1 MFFYTSTSFR
11 SSISKLTRKTKDG
24 YESVVKDICDAL
36 GSMDDSFLRETNDRI
51 RQEQNFRIVKLRVKN
66 SHQNLPKNDAFRL
79 IYWVSTKSDNLVLL
93 SIYPKRGPLGINNL
107 TNDEFKR
114 LLEEMLREKCDSIL
128 QKVDVAD
135 NLKVID
141 EACSW

>member
-1 MFFYTSTSFR
+1 
-11 SSISKLTRKTKDG
+11 
-24 YESVVKDICDAL
+24 
-36 GSMDDSFLRETNDRI
+36 MDDSFLRETNDRI

>member
-11 SSISKLTRKTKDG
+11 SSISKLTRKSKDG

-114 LLEEMLREKCDSIL
+114 LLGEMLREKCDSIL